1 MLEKIMTG
9 VLLVNARE
17 DNDWSVISQLS
28 GSTKLVYTHTYLNRS

>member
-17 DNDWSVISQLS
+17 DNDWSVISQRS
-28 GSTKLVYTHTYLNRS
+28 GSTKLMCVCVL